1 MSSDKPRVKVIVP
14 VSETP
19 RHGCLLAAVIFLLV
33 ATIAVGIYIRWYR
46 AELRKM
52 AKALQ
57 GIRLPF

>member
-1 MSSDKPRVKVIVP
+1 VKVIVP

-57 GIRLPF
+57 GIQLRF